1 MDLFCPSRIVIW
13 GFEDKRDFP
22 QSRMFYYMNKSLHA
36 NFSLSYSGMAV
47 LVASAVI
54 QTVIKM
60 NGFKRSRPMI

>member
-22 QSRMFYYMNKSLHA
+22 QSRMFYYTDKSLHA

-54 QTVIKM
+54 QSVIKM
-60 NGFKRSRPMI
+60 NGF